1 MTTVK
6 ELLAQAAA
14 DPRAAAWGVLYERAC
29 HEGFYE
35 AEETLLI
42 TRLAHNAAEFAPA
55 DRDEP
60 LILAGQLAADMD
72 EESHRRNAETLA
84 QLRHLA
90 TDWLP
95 TPTDGPSFIYRLR
108 AVLAL
113 EGDMLWGQELERL
126 IHDEVEVECP
136 QCETSL
142 FIAFGER
149 GHFATHEDYAT
160 KSNVAQT
167 PLLPAAP
174 ADLEGVGLRLHRMS
188 TEVGQQSVAEAVTY
202 VFGRATCTQCGG
214 TFRVSDQV
222 ERY

>member
-1 MTTVK
+1 MTTVE

-14 DPRAAAWGVLYERAC
+14 DPRAAAWDVLYERAC

-42 TRLAHNAAEFAPA
+42 TRLANIAAEFAAA
-55 DRDEP
+55 DRDEV
-60 LILAGQLAADMD
+60 LTLAGQLAADMD
-72 EESHRRNAETLA
+72 EQSHRRNAETLA

-95 TPTDGPSFIYRLR
+95 TPTDSQTFIYRLR

-113 EGDMLWGQELERL
+113 EGDELWGQELERL

-136 QCETSL
+136 QCGTSL
-142 FIAFGER
+142 FIAFGDR

-160 KSNVAQT
+160 RSEVAQT
-167 PLLPAAP
+167 PLLPAAF
-174 ADLEGVGLRLHRMS
+174 ADLEGVGLRLYS
-188 TEVGQQSVAEAVTY
+188 VSIEVGQWSVAEAITY
-202 VFGRATCTQCGG
+202 VFGRATCTQCER